1 MSEPSDGIRLDGWI
15 HTVVHAKDGRRAFQ
29 AAVDAGWIEILP
41 INGKPRSAFL
51 MKRLTQG
58 ALTDTVRPP
67 APEGID
73 VFGGSDGLLVR
84 NSPRTG
90 SPCSNLSG
98 SDRGL
103 CGSAD
108 RRRLGPIN
116 SSSGGLPD
124 TSAANDEEGND
135 DMESA
140 LSAAGVD
147 R

>member
-1 MSEPSDGIRLDGWI
+1 MSEPSDGIRLDGWT
-15 HTVVHAKDGRRAFQ
+15 HTMVRTNDGRRAFQ
-29 AAVDAGWIEILP
+29 AAVEAGWIEILP
-41 INGKPRSAFL
+41 INGKPRGAFL

-58 ALTDTVRPP
+58 ALTDTVRQPT
-67 APEGID
+67 PEGID
-73 VFGGSDGLLVR
+73 EFGGSGGLFVR
-84 NSPRTG
+84 NGPRTG

-108 RRRLGPIN
+108 HRRLGPIN

-124 TSAANDEEGND
+124 ASAANNEEGND
-135 DMESA
+135 DMEPA